1 MPITLVA
8 EALFQD
14 VAVVVLRA
22 DDPAA
27 RAPEATSLV
36 KTVAVVVLLAAVV
49 VPSPI
54 MLKQQRLVYIK
65 WQGPDFHTSS
75 LSWFCYPGPG
85 PTRIPN
91 RSNHN

>member
-8 EALFQD
+8 EAPFQD

-22 DDPAA
+22 DDLAA

-36 KTVAVVVLLAAVV
+36 KTVAVVALPAAVV

-54 MLKQQRLVYIK
+54 MLKQ
-65 WQGPDFHTSS
+65 
-75 LSWFCYPGPG
+75 
-85 PTRIPN
+85 
-91 RSNHN
+91 